1 MTEQRRDVSP
11 TFWPKIQ
18 YKLGEAAFF
27 LGKMRQALTPA
38 QDRPELQDAIE
49 TAKSSPGAV
58 VVTQWQPHLYYYFDA
73 FLAATRSVPDI
84 IQAWL
89 GCDPRPWVK
98 RLPPEEQARRKQFQ
112 EGALRNSYGGSLLCL

>member
-1 MTEQRRDVSP
+1 MRNGG
-11 TFWPKIQ
+11 
-18 YKLGEAAFF
+18 YKVREAAFF
-27 LGKMRQALTPA
+27 LGKMRQALTRA

-49 TAKSSPGAV
+49 NAKSLPGAV

-89 GCDPRPWVK
+89 GVIRGPGSNVFPPRNK
-98 RLPPEEQARRKQFQ
+98 HAESSSKIDFDLSIQ
-112 EGALRNSYGGSLLCL
+112 NSTSTW